1 MNKLRLIENYF
12 FDFQAIKTHLEWSHS
27 SSIYWEGIITLLH
40 LSVLASELVENNQST
55 SLLIKGEENETE
67 QIDGFP
73 TFKIA
78 M

>member
-1 MNKLRLIENYF
+1 MCVFNYVLC
-12 FDFQAIKTHLEWSHS
+12 Q
-27 SSIYWEGIITLLH
+27 GIITLLH

-55 SLLIKGEENETE
+55 SLVIKGEEDETE
-67 QIDGFP
+67 QIGGFP